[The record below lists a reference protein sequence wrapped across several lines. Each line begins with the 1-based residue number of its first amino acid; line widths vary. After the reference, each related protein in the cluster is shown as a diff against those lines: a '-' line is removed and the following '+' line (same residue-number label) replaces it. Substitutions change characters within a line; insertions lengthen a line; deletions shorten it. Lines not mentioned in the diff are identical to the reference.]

1 MTPHEE
7 TSRKLVAEW
16 LHKANADLAAA
27 ECLLSESDAFAGIVM
42 FHCQQAAE
50 KFLKAF
56 LTWRGTDF
64 PKTHDLGTL
73 LNLIET
79 VDRPLAVSLLTSVAL
94 TSYGVELR
102 YPSDH
107 REATAEEARDAVE
120 LAKKVRDAVLPLLPA
135 PPNGD

>member
-50 KFLKAF
+50 KLLKAF
-56 LTWRGTDF
+56 LTWHQVEF
-64 PKTHDLGTL
+64 PKTHAIGELLDL
-73 LNLIET
+73 
-79 VDRPLAVSLLTSVAL
+79 AA
-94 TSYGVELR
+94 GV
-102 YPSDH
+102 
-107 REATAEEARDAVE
+107 
-120 LAKKVRDAVLPLLPA
+120 DAVLADDLAVATTLSPYGVVMRYPGEQPEPDPGEAATALDIAKRVRKTVLRALPLA
-135 PPNGD
+135 